1 MEQDSTLFE
10 KCSVD
15 SVAMDEAKSEKKV
28 QMKKRWEALEAGIK
42 ADPIKKRQYDALT
55 EWDILDRQKPKV
67 GSLVGV

>member
-1 MEQDSTLFE
+1 
-10 KCSVD
+10 
-15 SVAMDEAKSEKKV
+15 
-28 QMKKRWEALEAGIK
+28 MKKRWEALEAGIK